1 MCFMDSHVQR
11 ILDREAM
18 LNMRIRALRGKLA
31 VMRYS
36 PGWWHSKQFWKLRSL
51 VHKLE
56 RERDQGELRFK

>member
-1 MCFMDSHVQR
+1 MDSITQR

-31 VMRYS
+31 AARYS
-36 PGWWHSKQFWKLRSL
+36 PGWWHSSKFWKLRSL